1 MFLSQTNQSGIMY
14 LWWRP
19 CSYQIFLSE
28 EILLNKNL
36 RLKTLQIKCI
46 MTTQG
51 IKWSCFYFFE
61 IQNVQCML
69 HFFFYVHVYLDYTRK
84 LSQNCKKSN
93 ELIRNNWCFDDYK
106 FIYMYWYQYLLTSKN
121 IPLTLRHK
129 LPICLMCETH
139 QYTLHPF
146 FRMGYK

>member
-1 MFLSQTNQSGIMY
+1 MY

-46 MTTQG
+46 ITTQG
-51 IKWSCFYFFE
+51 MKWSCFYFFE

-69 HFFFYVHVYLDYTRK
+69 HFFFMYMCTLIIQEGCHKIVKSLMNLLGIIDALMITN
-84 LSQNCKKSN
+84 LSTCTGTS
-93 ELIRNNWCFDDYK
+93 
-106 FIYMYWYQYLLTSKN
+106 IY
-121 IPLTLRHK
+121 
-129 LPICLMCETH
+129 
-139 QYTLHPF
+139 
-146 FRMGYK
+146 